1 MIKYDLRCDNG
12 DEFEAWFG
20 SIADYDKQAEA
31 GLVECPHCGSK
42 HVTKAPMAPAVQ
54 TSRKKEAQKER
65 AVAMAMAAKVRE
77 HIKDN
82 FDYVGDKFADEAR
95 KMHSRRKRRAR
106 DLGRSDARRGA
117 RAGGRRHSR
126 FAAAAGASAGA
137 AEEAE
142 LMMGRC
148 AGARARPRHR
158 GSASDRFGQ
167 AHG

>member
-1 MIKYDLRCDNG
+1 MIRYDLKCDNG

-54 TSRKKEAQKER
+54 TSRKKAERSER

-95 KMHSRRKRRAR
+95 KMHAGESEERAIWGEATPEQAR
-106 DLGRSDARRGA
+106 DL
-117 RAGGRRHSR
+117 
-126 FAAAAGASAGA
+126 
-137 AEEAE
+137 AEEGIPASPLPPE
-142 LMMGRC
+142 L
-148 AGARARPRHR
+148 APAQPKKLN
-158 GSASDRFGQ
+158 
-167 AHG
+167 

>member
-1 MIKYDLRCDNG
+1 MIKYDLKCDNG

-20 SIADYDKQAEA
+20 SIADYDKQADA

-54 TSRKKEAQKER
+54 TSRKQEARKDR

-95 KMHSRRKRRAR
+95 KMHEGESEERAIW
-106 DLGRSDARRGA
+106 GEATPEEV
-117 RAGGRRHSR
+117 RALEEDGVP
-126 FAAAAGASAGA
+126 ASPLPPALA
-137 AEEAE
+137 PVQPKK
-142 LMMGRC
+142 LN
-148 AGARARPRHR
+148 
-158 GSASDRFGQ
+158 
-167 AHG
+167 

>member
-42 HVTKAPMAPAVQ
+42 HVEKAPMAPAVQ
-54 TSRKKEAQKER
+54 TARKKAERSER

-95 KMHSRRKRRAR
+95 KMHAGESEERAIWGEATPEQAQELA
-106 DLGRSDARRGA
+106 DEGIP
-117 RAGGRRHSR
+117 
-126 FAAAAGASAGA
+126 AAPLP
-137 AEEAE
+137 AE
-142 LMMGRC
+142 L
-148 AGARARPRHR
+148 APV
-158 GSASDRFGQ
+158 Q
-167 AHG
+167 PKKLN

>member
-1 MIKYDLRCDNG
+1 MIKYDLKCDNG

-20 SIADYDKQAEA
+20 SIADYDKQADA

-54 TSRKKEAQKER
+54 TSRKQEARKER

-95 KMHSRRKRRAR
+95 KMHSGESEERAIW
-106 DLGRSDARRGA
+106 GEATPEEV
-117 RAGGRRHSR
+117 RALEEDGVP
-126 FAAAAGASAGA
+126 ASPLPP
-137 AEEAE
+137 E
-142 LMMGRC
+142 L
-148 AGARARPRHR
+148 APT
-158 GSASDRFGQ
+158 Q
-167 AHG
+167 PKKLN

>member
-1 MIKYDLRCDNG
+1 MIKYDLKCDNG

-20 SIADYDKQAEA
+20 SIADYDKQADA

-54 TSRKKEAQKER
+54 TSRKQEARKDR

-95 KMHSRRKRRAR
+95 KMHEGETEERAIW
-106 DLGRSDARRGA
+106 GEATPEEV
-117 RAGGRRHSR
+117 RALEEDGVP
-126 FAAAAGASAGA
+126 ASPLPP
-137 AEEAE
+137 E
-142 LMMGRC
+142 L
-148 AGARARPRHR
+148 APV
-158 GSASDRFGQ
+158 Q
-167 AHG
+167 PKKLN

>member
-1 MIKYDLRCDNG
+1 MIKYDLKCNNG

-20 SIADYDKQAEA
+20 SIADYDKQADA

-42 HVTKAPMAPAVQ
+42 HVTKAPMAPAVR

-95 KMHSRRKRRAR
+95 KMHAGESEERAIW
-106 DLGRSDARRGA
+106 GEATP
-117 RAGGRRHSR
+117 
-126 FAAAAGASAGA
+126 
-137 AEEAE
+137 EEAQALEEDGIPAAPLPAE
-142 LMMGRC
+142 L
-148 AGARARPRHR
+148 APT
-158 GSASDRFGQ
+158 Q
-167 AHG
+167 PKKLN

>member
-1 MIKYDLRCDNG
+1 MIKYDLRCDKG

-54 TSRKKEAQKER
+54 TARKKSERGER

-82 FDYVGDKFADEAR
+82 FDYVGEKFADEAR
-95 KMHSRRKRRAR
+95 KMHSGESEERAIWGEATPEQAQELA
-106 DLGRSDARRGA
+106 DEGIP
-117 RAGGRRHSR
+117 
-126 FAAAAGASAGA
+126 AAPLPP
-137 AEEAE
+137 E
-142 LMMGRC
+142 L
-148 AGARARPRHR
+148 APV
-158 GSASDRFGQ
+158 Q
-167 AHG
+167 PKKLN

>member
-1 MIKYDLRCDNG
+1 MIRYDLRCDNG

-42 HVTKAPMAPAVQ
+42 HVVKAPMAPAVR
-54 TSRKKEAQKER
+54 TSRKVEARKDR

-95 KMHSRRKRRAR
+95 KMHAGDTEERAIWGEATPEEVKALEE
-106 DLGRSDARRGA
+106 DGVP
-117 RAGGRRHSR
+117 
-126 FAAAAGASAGA
+126 AAPLPP
-137 AEEAE
+137 E
-142 LMMGRC
+142 L
-148 AGARARPRHR
+148 APVAPKKLN
-158 GSASDRFGQ
+158 
-167 AHG
+167 